1 MKEAWRRW
9 KALIAASLVAPIL
22 ATTLSATLL
31 AMLVFPELIF
41 QVEVTSDVH
50 RDASLREVATSL
62 VGFALMGLAFGV
74 MLGWPAMIIGGV
86 PLHAFLVRI
95 HRTGF
100 LIYALSGALLGTL
113 VMLVYFF
120 GTSGFRDPVSVLTS
134 GPILL
139 SGPLTGLLTAAQFWL
154 IRRPDRIL
162 VS

>member
-62 VGFALMGLAFGV
+62 VGIAPSELQQ
-74 MLGWPAMIIGGV
+74 
-86 PLHAFLVRI
+86 
-95 HRTGF
+95 
-100 LIYALSGALLGTL
+100 
-113 VMLVYFF
+113 
-120 GTSGFRDPVSVLTS
+120 VSK
-134 GPILL
+134 
-139 SGPLTGLLTAAQFWL
+139 TAASL
-154 IRRPDRIL
+154 L
-162 VS
+162 N

>member
-1 MKEAWRRW
+1 M
-9 KALIAASLVAPIL
+9 IAASLIAPIL